1 MAVSLAAYVCGIQ
14 VFATGVVMLLDKKKR
29 HLVAVRREKKK
40 PFLSNPPIVKM
51 KNPIYSRDPR
61 SLVWQRI
68 SLSALRETFN
78 QTEGCS
84 AF

>member
-1 MAVSLAAYVCGIQ
+1 MAVSLAAYICGIQ
-14 VFATGVVMLLDKKKR
+14 VFATGVVMLLDKKK
-29 HLVAVRREKKK
+29 APCSGQTREKN

-68 SLSALRETFN
+68 SLSALKETFN